1 MARTA
6 KETEGITTWP
16 GGIIQVKIPLPFSLK
31 WVNSYLVPEE
41 GGYTLIDPG
50 LRTEEAEAA
59 WARAMEELGFG
70 FGDIRRI
77 VLTHQH
83 PDHYGL
89 AGWFQER
96 SDAPVR
102 MSRQSHA
109 YTKRLWGENR
119 SFNAELIGLFALHGM
134 PAPQLEAVAAHLESF
149 VERVTPQPEVTYLEA
164 GERLRMGGV
173 DWVALDAPGHARG
186 QLCFYAEEAGWM
198 ICGDQV
204 LPDITPNISVVPGE
218 DADPLARFLDSLA
231 ELGRLEVRLAF
242 PGHRDPF
249 ADFGGRIRAIA
260 AHHDR
265 RLAQI
270 EELAAAGMQTGYA
283 LCEALF
289 GARIAGSAHNLRFA
303 MAETLAH
310 LVYLARSG
318 RLAASESAG
327 EILYSP
333 AG

>member
-1 MARTA
+1 MSSRTL
-6 KETEGITTWP
+6 KEIEGVAAWP

-31 WVNSYLVPEE
+31 WVNSYLLPGED
-41 GGYTLIDPG
+41 GYTLIDPG
-50 LRTEEAEAA
+50 LRTAEAEAA
-59 WARAMEELGFG
+59 WEKALAATGIG
-70 FGDIRRI
+70 FGDVRTI

-89 AGWFQER
+89 AGWFQDR
-96 SDAPVR
+96 TGVPVR
-102 MSRQSHA
+102 MSRQSHDYA
-109 YTKRLWGENR
+109 KRLWGEDR
-119 SFNAELIGLFALHGM
+119 SFNGELVGLFARHGM
-134 PAPQLEAVAAHLESF
+134 PEPLQEAVASHLESF
-149 VERVTPQPEVTYLEA
+149 VERVTPQPQVTYLES
-164 GERLRMGGV
+164 GERLRMGNL
-173 DWVALDAPGHARG
+173 DWVAIDAPGHARG

-218 DADPLARFLDSLA
+218 DADPLARFLTSLT
-231 ELGRLEVRLAF
+231 ELSRYEVRLAF

-249 ADFGGRIRAIA
+249 ADFGGRIQSIA

-270 EELAAAGMQTGYA
+270 ETLAAAGPQSGYA

-289 GARIAGSAHNLRFA
+289 GARIAGNAHNLRFA

-310 LVYLARSG
+310 LVYLERAG
-318 RLAASESAG
+318 RLRAMETAD
-327 EILYSP
+327 EIRYALV
-333 AG
+333 